1 MERILSVGKKRRREY
16 CQPASEKSRRK
27 YCWPIREEKPFKMSP
42 ACKEITY
49 RKNEKSGNLSLDDDK
64 TDGETSCILDFIAVF
79 FSSSFC
85 SAKI

>member
-1 MERILSVGKKRRREY
+1 
-16 CQPASEKSRRK
+16 
-27 YCWPIREEKPFKMSP
+27 MSP

-79 FSSSFC
+79 SSSSFC